1 MGGGNAYS
9 DLGLLCVAP
18 SVWAGYRKAD
28 RSRSRE
34 IQMRSWMR
42 LGRAFWSDQCG
53 VEPVE
58 YIVLTAI
65 VILGTVGAIVALRD
79 AVVGTFDRL
88 LTRLLF

>member
-1 MGGGNAYS
+1 MGSGNAYP
-9 DLGLLCVAP
+9 DLGLLRIT
-18 SVWAGYRKAD
+18 SGVWAGYRKVNNG
-28 RSRSRE
+28 RSRK

-42 LGRAFWSDQCG
+42 LERTFWRDQSG

-58 YIVLTAI
+58 YIILTAI

-79 AVVGTFDRL
+79 AVVGAFDRL